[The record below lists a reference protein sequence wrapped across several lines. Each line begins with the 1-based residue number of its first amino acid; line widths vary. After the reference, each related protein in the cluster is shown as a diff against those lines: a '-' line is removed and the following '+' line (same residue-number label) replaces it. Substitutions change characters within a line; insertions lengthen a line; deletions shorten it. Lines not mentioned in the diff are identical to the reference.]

1 MLDLFLLKQML
12 PLLHAPICI
21 YSARGQILKALEDI
35 DYKMVIKP
43 EDFQKIDWKYPAFCR
58 GASLKDRYRP
68 FDENAGQ
75 GDRKRFSPIPYIH
88 VEESGVAFCAI
99 RLASEEILGLGKL
112 RIYDFTSEEGYQY
125 PYCSKKEFGAI
136 ICILW
141 KMISGNEISIN
152 ELWAQNVKLG
162 VPLPEQVT
170 KEIFEMQE
178 EGRHHRPYA
187 LELRERDSIRAGDT
201 EALRKVLDEAHSG
214 GMGIL
219 ANDMVRQYKNTAIC
233 IVAGA
238 ARSAIEGGLNPETAL
253 SVSDA
258 MIRNMEETLTDPL
271 KIEKAARE
279 AEFEFAR
286 MVHELREKK
295 DGNPLID
302 QVRDYVFCHIHEPL
316 KVKDIADY
324 IGVTPN
330 YLSEQFGQSMGITL
344 KQYIIDEKIANSER
358 LLKFTDYSLQ
368 EISSYCA
375 FSSQSRFNEYFQ
387 RKNGITPAKYR
398 KRYQK
403 QKMNKE

>member
-1 MLDLFLLKQML
+1 
-12 PLLHAPICI
+12 
-21 YSARGQILKALEDI
+21 
-35 DYKMVIKP
+35 
-43 EDFQKIDWKYPAFCR
+43 
-58 GASLKDRYRP
+58 
-68 FDENAGQ
+68 
-75 GDRKRFSPIPYIH
+75 
-88 VEESGVAFCAI
+88 
-99 RLASEEILGLGKL
+99 
-112 RIYDFTSEEGYQY
+112 
-125 PYCSKKEFGAI
+125 
-136 ICILW
+136 
-141 KMISGNEISIN
+141 
-152 ELWAQNVKLG
+152 
-162 VPLPEQVT
+162 
-170 KEIFEMQE
+170 
-178 EGRHHRPYA
+178 
-187 LELRERDSIRAGDT
+187 
-201 EALRKVLDEAHSG
+201 
-214 GMGIL
+214 
-219 ANDMVRQYKNTAIC
+219 
-233 IVAGA
+233 
-238 ARSAIEGGLNPETAL
+238 
-253 SVSDA
+253 
-258 MIRNMEETLTDPL
+258 
-271 KIEKAARE
+271 
-279 AEFEFAR
+279 